1 MNNQLIFF
9 ATSSDCV
16 VQLTPTVYMYA
27 FQIIYS
33 EIFWNQKSFSSRHV
47 QCEKKTS
54 FAVCACGF
62 SLCVIMRVCV
72 CVCLCAR
79 AFVLVRVCVR
89 VCGMAVM
96 RKI

>member
-62 SLCVIMRVCV
+62 SLCIIMRV

-89 VCGMAVM
+89 VCGMAAM
-96 RKI
+96 RKM